1 MKKTKEVI
9 TMKNIIQ
16 ELEACFETEISYLR
30 IGLDRETDLI
40 KRGDMAW
47 YCVQRCLGAAQF
59 ANQMGGDF
67 SIIEPMFEY
76 YKEKII
82 KMGEKA

>member
-1 MKKTKEVI
+1 
-9 TMKNIIQ
+9 MKNIIT
-16 ELEACFETEISYLR
+16 ELEACFETEINYLKV
-30 IGLDRETDLI
+30 GLNRETDPI
-40 KRGDMAW
+40 KRNDIAW

-76 YKEKII
+76 YKEKIFELAR
-82 KMGEKA
+82 KGA